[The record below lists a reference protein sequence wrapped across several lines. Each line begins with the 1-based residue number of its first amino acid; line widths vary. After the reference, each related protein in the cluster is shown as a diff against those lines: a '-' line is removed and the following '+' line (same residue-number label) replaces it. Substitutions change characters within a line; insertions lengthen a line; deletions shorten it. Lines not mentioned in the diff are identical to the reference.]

1 MPTLSIILPIY
12 NGEHFIH
19 DTISNLLSQTY
30 RDFELIAINDGS
42 TDNSLSI
49 IESYAKKDSRVIVIN
64 KKNEGICKTRNKGIE
79 TAKGKFLVFIDQD
92 DKFDSEIHKD
102 YVETITTL
110 NADLCIFGS
119 THTNIDSKGK
129 EKDFKIVPKER
140 KRINNEEER
149 YRLIYN
155 ADNDK
160 FLTTIW
166 NCVYT
171 KRVIDEHNLRF
182 SENLKKGNEDT
193 IFNMQFSRY
202 AKDIYLIPTIHYH
215 YYLRTGIST
224 YTKYNENIIE
234 DIKYIADVANRLLP
248 SESLA
253 SQQMMLNY
261 FVFRLVR
268 VAYSHIIKRRKKNR
282 IEKVEV
288 LRKILDNR
296 QFINSCTLCLTDY
309 KINCMYKLFNKIL
322 SYSLRKKYYYLSSI
336 LLDLSVR

>member
-19 DTISNLLSQTY
+19 ATINDLLSQTY

-49 IESYAKKDSRVIVIN
+49 IEFYAQKDSRVIVIN

-79 TAKGKFLVFIDQD
+79 MAKGKFLVFIDQD

-102 YVETITTL
+102 YVETIMTL

-119 THTNIDSKGK
+119 THTNIDGKGK
-129 EKDFKIVPKER
+129 EKEFQIASKER
-140 KRINNEEER
+140 KRINSEEER

-155 ADNDK
+155 TDNDK

-166 NCVYT
+166 NCIYA
-171 KRVIDEHNLRF
+171 KSVIDKYNLRF
-182 SENLKKGNEDT
+182 SENLKQGNEDT
-193 IFNMQFSRY
+193 VFNMQFSRY

-224 YTKYNENIIE
+224 YTKYNENIIG
-234 DIKYIADVANRLLP
+234 DIKYIAGVANLLLP
-248 SESLA
+248 SEPLR

-261 FVFRLVR
+261 FVFRLIR
-268 VAYSHIIKRRKKNR
+268 VAYSHIIKKKKICRKA
-282 IEKVEV
+282 KVEI
-288 LRKILDNR
+288 LRRILDNE
-296 QFINSCTLCLTDY
+296 QIVNSCTLHLTDY
-309 KINCMYKLFNKIL
+309 NINKIYKIYNQIL
-322 SYSLRKKYYYLSSI
+322 SYSLKKKYYYLSSV
-336 LLDLSVR
+336 LLDLSIQ